1 MSEIQNQ
8 STSSQP
14 PSPSR
19 RDFFKM
25 GGGLAAGVAV
35 AGLTPATAE
44 AAVSTGVTLPYK
56 PKTVARVKTMKVNQP
71 VPFNYPDAASPCSAV
86 KMGAPVP
93 GGIGPDGDIV
103 AYSIMCT
110 HQGCP
115 TVYDANDRC
124 FKCPCHYSIFDAEK
138 GGQMVCGQAPTKLPQ
153 IVLEY
158 DAKTDMI
165 AAVAVNGLIFG
176 RQANVL

>member
-1 MSEIQNQ
+1 MTQENNRPA
-8 STSSQP
+8 QP
-14 PSPSR
+14 AR
-19 RDFFKM
+19 REFFKM
-25 GGGLAAGVAV
+25 GGALTAGAGVAV
-35 AGLTPATAE
+35 AGLAPSNAE
-44 AAVSTGVTLPYK
+44 AAVDTSVTLPYK
-56 PKTVARVKTMKVNQP
+56 AKIIARAKAMKVNQP
-71 VPFNYPDAASPCSAV
+71 VAFNYPDAASPCQAV
-86 KMGAPVP
+86 KMGTPVP
-93 GGIGPDGDIV
+93 GGVGPDNDIV
-103 AYSIMCT
+103 AYSILCT

-158 DAKTDMI
+158 DAKTDTI
-165 AAVAVNGLIFG
+165 SAVAVNGLIYG

>member
-1 MSEIQNQ
+1 MSETQK
-8 STSSQP
+8 QP

-19 RDFFKM
+19 REFFKM
-25 GGGLAAGVAV
+25 GGGLAAGAGVTV
-35 AGLTPATAE
+35 AGLAPAAAE
-44 AAVSTGVTLPYK
+44 AAVDTSATLPYK
-56 PKTVARVKTMKVNQP
+56 TKTVARVKTMKVNQP
-71 VPFNYPDAASPCSAV
+71 VAFNYPDAASPCLAV
-86 KMGAPVP
+86 KMGTPVP
-93 GGIGPDGDIV
+93 GGVGPDNDIV
-103 AYSIMCT
+103 AYSILCT

-165 AAVAVNGLIFG
+165 AAVAVTGLIYG

>member
-1 MSEIQNQ
+1 MSETPNQ
-8 STSSQP
+8 P
-14 PSPSR
+14 ASPSR

-25 GGGLAAGVAV
+25 GGGLAAGAGAAV
-35 AGLTPATAE
+35 AGLTPAAAE
-44 AAVSTGVTLPYK
+44 AAVNTGVTLPYK
-56 PKTVARVKTMKVNQP
+56 AKTVARVKTMKVNQP
-71 VPFNYPDAASPCSAV
+71 VPFNFPDAASPCQAV
-86 KMGAPVP
+86 KMGAPVA
-93 GGIGPDGDIV
+93 GGAGPDGDIV
-103 AYSIMCT
+103 AYSILCT

-115 TVYDANDRC
+115 TVYDDKDRC

-165 AAVAVNGLIFG
+165 AAVAVNGLIYG